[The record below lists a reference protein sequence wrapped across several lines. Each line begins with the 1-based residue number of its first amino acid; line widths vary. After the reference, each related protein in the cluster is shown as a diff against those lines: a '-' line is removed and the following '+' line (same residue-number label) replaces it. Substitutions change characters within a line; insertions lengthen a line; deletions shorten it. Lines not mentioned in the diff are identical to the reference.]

1 MIPTN
6 YFESWDDY
14 KKGHDTDPQDDVI
27 VGKQWDD
34 LNKELFLLIMLN
46 TF

>member
-1 MIPTN
+1 MIPTT
-6 YFESWDDY
+6 YFESWEEY
-14 KKGHDTDPQDDVI
+14 KKKNKTEPQDDAI